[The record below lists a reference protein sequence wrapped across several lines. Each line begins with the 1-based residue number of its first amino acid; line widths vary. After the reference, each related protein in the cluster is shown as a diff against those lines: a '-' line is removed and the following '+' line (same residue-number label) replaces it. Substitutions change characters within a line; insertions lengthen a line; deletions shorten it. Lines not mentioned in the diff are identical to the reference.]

1 MDATGPPE
9 RTRMCKGTEI
19 LYAKA
24 QLFRRL
30 MVTKNAVYTSHERS
44 GITRGLRNSD
54 RGPAES
60 EKKFGDVKRAVS
72 MN

>member
-9 RTRMCKGTEI
+9 RTMMCKGTEI

-44 GITRGLRNSD
+44 GITRGWRNSD
-54 RGPAES
+54 R
-60 EKKFGDVKRAVS
+60 
-72 MN
+72 